1 MSLVM
6 QKARFMR
13 LFQILLL
20 FAIIFTVCGNNTV
33 FADNHGS
40 KGSKLSEKAKQPM
53 SANQHIDRRSAD
65 IALKI
70 PDDFPLG
77 IVSSIRINNFALLKT
92 VNVEIHIA
100 HPHIGDLLVQ
110 LECPNG
116 QVVTLHN
123 RDGGRKKNID
133 AIYCVTECDNSQA
146 AGNWKLRINDNAPS
160 AAGSLLSW
168 KLHITAYK
176 THEPLFRIGGVKD
189 WYLIGNAISPG
200 NDTLN
205 VSIDVSGRA
214 KSLEVVIDGGLAR
227 HLTKTAAGFGGAID
241 ISQLP
246 PGIHSLTLAADGSQS
261 PFANLHFRR
270 SHPLYVLM
278 TTDWD
283 SPDSEDSILRLHE
296 KLHEEH
302 PGLKFTHFLGPYTF
316 TDPGV
321 SKARQAYLTDWLIR
335 LRTTYQDEIGLHI
348 HPFCN
353 FVNTVPGVPCRFKPS
368 DSYDRGDT
376 TGYTVLSSAYSESE
390 YLKLLKAAD
399 TLFTAHGLGKP
410 TAFRTGSW
418 AADAGTL
425 KALAAD
431 GFVADSSANNWAR
444 IEESRHDGNGMLYTW
459 NRQHWEPITDISQ
472 SYYPSV
478 YNPAIA
484 GNPAIPIL
492 EIPDNG
498 SLVDYVTGDEM
509 IKIFND
515 NWSGTPLLRP
525 ATFVF
530 GFHPVSYSLGF
541 HKRIEKALA
550 HIDSF
555 LASNGEGPVVYE
567 SVSHISWVFKDL
579 SR

>member
-1 MSLVM
+1 
-6 QKARFMR
+6 MR

-20 FAIIFTVCGNNTV
+20 FAIIFTVCGNYTV

-40 KGSKLSEKAKQPM
+40 KGSELSEKAKQPM
-53 SANQHIDRRSAD
+53 SAYQHIDRRSAD

-77 IVSSIRINNFALLKT
+77 IVSSIRIDNFALLKT

-133 AIYCVTECDNSQA
+133 AIYRVTECDNSQA

-205 VSIDVSGRA
+205 VSVDVSGRA
-214 KSLEVVIDGGLAR
+214 ESLEAVIDGGLAR

-246 PGIHSLTLAADGSQS
+246 PGLHTLTLAADGSQS

-296 KLHEEH
+296 KLHTEH

-316 TDPGV
+316 TDPAV
-321 SKARQAYLTDWLIR
+321 SKVRQAYLTDWLIK

-348 HPFCN
+348 HPFSN

-368 DSYDRGDT
+368 DSYDKDDT

-444 IEESRHDGNGMLYTW
+444 IEESQYDNNGMLYKW
-459 NRQHWEPITDISQ
+459 NRQHWKPITDISQ
-472 SYYPSV
+472 PYYPSV

-484 GNPAIPIL
+484 GNPAIP
-492 EIPDNG
+492 
-498 SLVDYVTGDEM
+498 T
-509 IKIFND
+509 
-515 NWSGTPLLRP
+515 LL
-525 ATFVF
+525 FQ
-530 GFHPVSYSLGF
+530 
-541 HKRIEKALA
+541 
-550 HIDSF
+550 
-555 LASNGEGPVVYE
+555 
-567 SVSHISWVFKDL
+567 SWKFPTTAAW
-579 SR
+579 